1 MELQE
6 GTLFDGRYLLKEWI
20 GAGAYGEVWLALD
33 KQTDVEVAI
42 KIYVSMDAKGLD
54 DFKKEF
60 KVSFDL
66 NHTNLLHANY
76 LEVSKHEQRPYLVMP
91 YCPNGSAMKLM
102 GNISEEELWKY
113 IRDVASGLAYLHSQN
128 PPIIHQDI
136 KPDNI
141 LLTRSGEFVITDFG
155 ISQQARSTL
164 RRSVK
169 HLNSAGSVAYMGPER
184 YGKEY
189 HAIKASDIWSFG
201 VTIFELA
208 MGDLPFCGLGGSL
221 QRQGAEIP
229 DLSDEYSDDLNIV
242 MRSCLA
248 KDTWDRPTAQMLS
261 EYAAQKV
268 AGKNVPIPWLNDEEP
283 SEENQEIQKSTITTS
298 KSGKAEKE
306 DSEPVSSS
314 LESDTILLKNK
325 PEKDTV
331 KINTAMDSDEDS
343 STANKEPATIVNS
356 ELPTKKSIKWYI
368 WLLAVILGFSIGV
381 VLNLFNII

>member
-76 LEVSKHEQRPYLVMP
+76 LEVSKQEQRPYLVMP

-102 GNISEEELWKY
+102 GNISEDEMWKY

-221 QRQGAEIP
+221 
-229 DLSDEYSDDLNIV
+229 
-242 MRSCLA
+242 
-248 KDTWDRPTAQMLS
+248 
-261 EYAAQKV
+261 
-268 AGKNVPIPWLNDEEP
+268 
-283 SEENQEIQKSTITTS
+283 
-298 KSGKAEKE
+298 
-306 DSEPVSSS
+306 
-314 LESDTILLKNK
+314 
-325 PEKDTV
+325 
-331 KINTAMDSDEDS
+331 
-343 STANKEPATIVNS
+343 
-356 ELPTKKSIKWYI
+356 
-368 WLLAVILGFSIGV
+368 
-381 VLNLFNII
+381 